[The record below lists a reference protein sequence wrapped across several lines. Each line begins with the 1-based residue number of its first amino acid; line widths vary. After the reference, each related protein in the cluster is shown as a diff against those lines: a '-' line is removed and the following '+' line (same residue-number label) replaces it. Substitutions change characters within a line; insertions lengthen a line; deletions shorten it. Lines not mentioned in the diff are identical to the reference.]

1 MRAEELFRADGDV
14 LYCMDVG
21 ELADEGTFYKY
32 YETMSGER
40 QRKVDSLLRMEDKR
54 LSLGAGILMDKGLS
68 EWGLCEREAVLSYT
82 EKGKPYLAKHP
93 HIHFNLSHS
102 GSKVLAVFAGV
113 ETGCDIERQQAS
125 DLALAKRFF
134 TPGEYAFIAG
144 QQGKAGQDEA
154 FTRMW
159 TLKESFLKAL
169 GTGLLLPLNAFEIA
183 ILPEGDIALD
193 GKSVVAHFLDPE
205 AFVFREYRLGEYFAA
220 VCFRENRQG

>member
-54 LSLGAGILMDKGLS
+54 LSLGAGILMDRGLS
-68 EWGLCEREAVLSYT
+68 EWGLCEREAVWSYT
-82 EKGKPYLAKHP
+82 EKGKPYLAQHP

-113 ETGCDIERQQAS
+113 ETGCDIERRQAS
-125 DLALAKRFF
+125 DLALVKRFF

-144 QQGKAGQDEA
+144 QQGKAEQDEA

-183 ILPEGDIALD
+183 ISPEGDIALD
-193 GKSVVAHFLDPE
+193 GKSVVAHFLDPG